1 MDYAMI
7 VVTCPSPDVAESI
20 ARRLVDERLAA
31 CGNVT
36 APVTSVY
43 RWKGIV
49 RRESEVVLF
58 LKTRRSLV
66 GDCVRTIRGVH
77 PYELPE
83 ILAIPVVAG
92 LREYLAW
99 VRAETRPPRGTGR
112 RQGLKPR

>member
-1 MDYAMI
+1 MPNVVLI
-7 VVTCPSPDVAESI
+7 VTCPNSRVAVSI
-20 ARRLVDERLAA
+20 ARRLVNERLAA

-66 GDCVRTIRGVH
+66 DDCVRTIRGVH

-83 ILAIPVVAG
+83 ILAVPVVAG
-92 LREYLAW
+92 LPEYLAW
-99 VRAETRPPRGTGR
+99 VREETRPPRRTGAA
-112 RQGLKPR
+112 GD